1 MIRRPPRST
10 RTDPLFPYTT
20 LFRSF
25 PQVRARRPGI
35 VFHCIGG
42 DVPES
47 IGALGAQEGIVI
59 HGHVPDIAPYMDG
72 CRVAVAPLRY
82 GAGVKGKV
90 NLSMAHGQPE
100 IGRHTS
106 ELQALMRISDAVF
119 CLKKKTIYQHI
130 LCKS

>member
-25 PQVRARRPGI
+25 PQVRARLPGI

-90 NLSMAHGQPE
+90 NLSMAHGQPVVSTPCAVE
-100 IGRHTS
+100 GMRSEENTS
-106 ELQALMRISDAVF
+106 ELQSLMR
-119 CLKKKTIYQHI
+119 H
-130 LCKS
+130 